1 MKYTATQRGTFPT
14 GVHWT
19 AGESRDLDL
28 PEGVAPPAWLTKAK
42 TTKPKK
48 KATEG

>member
-1 MKYTATQRGTFPT
+1 MKYTASKRGECPT

-28 PEGVAPPAWLTKAK
+28 PEGVEPPAWLKKAK
-42 TTKPKK
+42 TKPKK

>member
-1 MKYTATQRGTFPT
+1 MKYTASKRGEFPT

-19 AGESRDLDL
+19 AGESRDLEL
-28 PEGVAPPAWLTKAK
+28 PEGVELPSWLKKGKAS
-42 TTKPKK
+42 KPKT

>member
-1 MKYTATQRGTFPT
+1 MKYTANKRGEFPT

-19 AGESRDLDL
+19 AGESRVLDL
-28 PEGVAPPAWLTKAK
+28 PEGVEAPAWLKAGK
-42 TTKPKK
+42 ASKAKK